1 MTEPKKSLTFDE
13 LRRENE
19 ARCNESF
26 YDVFSR
32 SPNDWAAALAEE
44 VGEVARICKRVRDGE
59 FKVDECGKIIAY
71 ELADVIMYADL
82 LAARFGI
89 DLGWAVAA
97 KFNHISERRV
107 KSPRRLPE
115 HGWYRT
121 TEPERENPPGVID
134 AEYP

>member
-1 MTEPKKSLTFDE
+1 MSEKSLTFAE

-26 YDVFSR
+26 YPVDSR

-59 FKVDECGKIIAY
+59 YTIEECGKILSY

-89 DLGWAVAA
+89 DLGWSVAA

-107 KSPRRLPE
+107 NSQRRLPE

-121 TEPERENPPGVID
+121 TEPDPGLHDELVD
-134 AEYP
+134 VEP